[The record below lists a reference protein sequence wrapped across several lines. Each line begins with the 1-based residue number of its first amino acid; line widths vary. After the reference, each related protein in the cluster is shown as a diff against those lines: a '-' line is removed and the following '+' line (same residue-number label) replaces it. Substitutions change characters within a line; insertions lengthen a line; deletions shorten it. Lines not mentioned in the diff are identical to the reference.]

1 MKHIKLFNT
10 DTQYQEFASDIEQP
24 IPNVSYVT
32 ETDEVHYNESDPI
45 LFAYEY
51 QADKFVM
58 GVVIGSDIYVDTYE
72 TGFIVADGSGKFST
86 ALAYTND
93 DLINI
98 QNAIKDH
105 YHLAASTIKTKAPLI
120 EYAVGD
126 SVPNWNAFEKI
137 MLPKTLFAF
146 ESNPNNLIVGEIEG
160 DTLRIQM
167 SGNSNNVWLSSEIG
181 VIKGTIQLSATD
193 LEILLQAV
201 NEKYGTSFEG
211 WSQLP
216 TAYEVGD
223 TVPNWNAYEKIEMLS
238 TKVAV
243 EFENNN
249 YFYGYIKGDTFFVSS
264 MDSYAVSLN
273 NNGIVLDT
281 QAFPVEMVY
290 NEVSGSLQRAGF
302 NVSSASPNE
311 VIVDVDEQ
319 IENWNDYQII
329 PKQA

>member
-329 PKQA
+329 PK

>member
-10 DTQYQEFASDIEQP
+10 DAQYQEFASDAAQP

-45 LFAYEY
+45 LFAYQY

-126 SVPNWNAFEKI
+126 P
-137 MLPKTLFAF
+137 
-146 ESNPNNLIVGEIEG
+146 
-160 DTLRIQM
+160 
-167 SGNSNNVWLSSEIG
+167 
-181 VIKGTIQLSATD
+181 
-193 LEILLQAV
+193 
-201 NEKYGTSFEG
+201 
-211 WSQLP
+211 
-216 TAYEVGD
+216 
-223 TVPNWNAYEKIEMLS
+223 VPNWNAYEKIEMQSQKIAAKLGS
-238 TKVAV
+238 GEQGTSLILGTLTNKN
-243 EFENNN
+243 FELVTNGSQS
-249 YFYGYIKGDTFFVSS
+249 YVVDSS
-264 MDSYAVSLN
+264 
-273 NNGIVLDT
+273 GIVLPILGPPASST
-281 QAFPVEMVY
+281 EYIIGILQSVGITATSISEEIVSW
-290 NEVSGSLQRAGF
+290 EVGSA
-302 NVSSASPNE
+302 VP
-311 VIVDVDEQ
+311 
-319 IENWNDYQII
+319 NWNEYTQYT
-329 PKQA
+329 

>member
-126 SVPNWNAFEKI
+126 TIPNW
-137 MLPKTLFAF
+137 T
-146 ESNPNNLIVGEIEG
+146 
-160 DTLRIQM
+160 
-167 SGNSNNVWLSSEIG
+167 
-181 VIKGTIQLSATD
+181 
-193 LEILLQAV
+193 
-201 NEKYGTSFEG
+201 
-211 WSQLP
+211 
-216 TAYEVGD
+216 
-223 TVPNWNAYEKIEMLS
+223 AYEKIEM
-238 TKVAV
+238 TKSQKIA
-243 EFENNN
+243 
-249 YFYGYIKGDTFFVSS
+249 I
-264 MDSYAVSLN
+264 
-273 NNGIVLDT
+273 
-281 QAFPVEMVY
+281 
-290 NEVSGSLQRAGF
+290 GF
-302 NVSSASPNE
+302 NRNIAFSFGEIRNDIFFIIVNSESQGIWAKDDGEVVSYSGPNDE
-311 VIVDVDEQ
+311 AKSYLIETLSNKGINISDVINEISNLQ
-319 IENWNDYQII
+319 IGEIVGDWSEYEKILQ
-329 PKQA
+329 